1 MWSRALSKNQCKDL
15 AGVNGCETTLGGDM
29 LCFPPQACSLPSG
42 CTRISAT
49 RRRHACRYTSSF
61 QPEVPLLQST
71 SKQHRA
77 FVLVMPFECKMA
89 RIIQTDRKTMQYKCH
104 VLEIYWMHQNISKSI
119 LLTLPLW
126 VLLALTLLPTLPP
139 IYFLL
144 YFPFLKPEALLQ
156 LTHHLSLSRDQT
168 TSMCDFIS
176 SMECKRRIKR
186 VIFHAIIT
194 HGDWGFQA
202 F

>member
-1 MWSRALSKNQCKDL
+1 MLVGTL
-15 AGVNGCETTLGGDM
+15 AHSSLRFPCYKVHLNSIVL
-29 LCFPPQACSLPSG
+29 LCLWCL
-42 CTRISAT
+42 
-49 RRRHACRYTSSF
+49 
-61 QPEVPLLQST
+61 
-71 SKQHRA
+71 
-77 FVLVMPFECKMA
+77 FECKMD
-89 RIIQTDRKTMQYKCH
+89 RIIQTEKQCNIKCH

-144 YFPFLKPEALLQ
+144 YFPFLKPKALLQ

-176 SMECKRRIKR
+176 SMECKRRIKL
-186 VIFHAIIT
+186 VIFHAIRT